1 MPAWVVSARESA
13 ERDRAAIERGT
24 PSRLLMQRAGIAA
37 AGEISRCYPEQLK
50 TGAVVFTGP
59 GNNGGDGWVV
69 AGTLARSGVEVTV
82 VEVGKPTPAKSPDAL
97 AERETAI
104 DSVKIVDSFDGASR
118 FPLPASRFPHAS
130 VVIDALLGTGFEG
143 EPRGKIGAA
152 ITTINE
158 LRTQGARVAA
168 LDVPSGLDA
177 TTGEHSICVVADI
190 TLSFG
195 GMKRGLLL
203 ARDCC
208 GRIVALDIGL
218 DDPRPM
224 GVSKSA
230 TPELSLPVLVDG
242 VWVRSCIPPIRFDA
256 HKGTRKHLALVGGG
270 KGMPGAVVMAAR
282 AALRSGIGL
291 LKIFTA
297 PENLSAVLSS
307 VPSALISSLPSA
319 DNLEGDLSNWAD
331 AIVIGPGLGQSKE
344 TRALVERILSGSNTP
359 IVLDADALNVFE
371 GGKAALAKLL
381 NRRPALITPHPAE
394 FARLAG
400 IDIKAVL
407 AGRFDIGV
415 DLARELEACVL
426 LKGAPT
432 VVFDSSGER
441 YVIARGTAALGTGGS
456 GDLLDGI
463 AGTILSQA
471 HDATIAGCS
480 AAWVHGRAAEF
491 CEYVRGTSLE
501 DVLYALPR
509 AWNEIEAPVERPVLA
524 DLPAVAR

>member
-1 MPAWVVSARESA
+1 
-13 ERDRAAIERGT
+13 
-24 PSRLLMQRAGIAA
+24 MQRAGIAA
-37 AGEISRCYPEQLK
+37 AGEISRRYPEQLK

-82 VEVGKPTPAKSPDAL
+82 VEVGRPTPAKSPDAV

-104 DSVKIVDSFDGASR
+104 DSVKVVDSPDGDSR
-118 FPLPASRFPHAS
+118 LPPPASRLPHPASLIPHAL
-130 VVIDALLGTGFEG
+130 VIDALLGTGFEG

-158 LRTQGARVAA
+158 LRNQGARVAA

-177 TTGEHSICVVADI
+177 TTGEHSNCVVADI

-195 GMKRGLLL
+195 GVKRGLLL
-203 ARDCC
+203 ARDYC

-224 GVSKSA
+224 GVSKRA

-242 VWVRSCIPPIRFDA
+242 EWVRSCIPPIRFDA

-291 LKIFTA
+291 LRILTA
-297 PENLSAVLSS
+297 PENVGAVLSA
-307 VPSALISSLPSA
+307 VPSALISEIPSTK
-319 DNLEGDLSNWAD
+319 NGIEGDLSNWAD
-331 AIVIGPGLGQSKE
+331 AIVIGPGLGKSKE
-344 TRALVERILSGSNTP
+344 TRALVERILGDSKTP
-359 IVLDADALNVFE
+359 VVLDADALNVFE
-371 GGKAALAKLL
+371 GDKAALAGLL

-400 IDIKAVL
+400 IDVKAVL
-407 AGRFDIGV
+407 AARFDVGL
-415 DLARELEACVL
+415 DLARELEASVL

-463 AGTILSQA
+463 AGTILAQA

-480 AAWVHGRAAEF
+480 AAWAHGRAAEF
-491 CEYVRGTSLE
+491 CEYVRGTSLD

-509 AWNEIEAPVERPVLA
+509 AWNEIEPPSERPVLA
-524 DLPAVAR
+524 ELPAVAR

>member
-37 AGEISRCYPEQLK
+37 ADEISRRYPEQLK

-82 VEVGKPTPAKSPDAL
+82 VEVAKPNPSKSPDAV

-104 DSVKIVDSFDGASR
+104 DSVKVVDSFDGDAS
-118 FPLPASRFPHAS
+118 L
-130 VVIDALLGTGFEG
+130 VIDALLGTGFEG
-143 EPRGKIGAA
+143 EPRGKIGGA

-158 LRTQGARVAA
+158 LRGQGSRVAA

-177 TTGEHSICVVADI
+177 TTGEHSNCVVADL

-195 GMKRGLLL
+195 GVKRGLLL
-203 ARDCC
+203 ARDCS

-230 TPELSLPVLVDG
+230 TSEVALPVLVDG
-242 VWVRSCIPPIRFDA
+242 EWVQSSIPPIRFDA
-256 HKGTRKHLALVGGG
+256 HKGIRKHLAIVGGG
-270 KGMPGAVVMAAR
+270 KGMPGAVVLAAR

-297 PENLSAVLSS
+297 PENVGAVLSA
-307 VPSALISSLPSA
+307 VPSALISEWPSA
-319 DNLEGDLSNWAD
+319 DRMENDLSKWAD
-331 AIVIGPGLGQSKE
+331 AIVIGPGLGKSKE
-344 TRALVERILSGSNTP
+344 TRALVERILGDSNTP
-359 IVLDADALNVFE
+359 VVLDADALNVFD
-371 GGKAALAKLL
+371 GDKAALAKLL
-381 NRRPALITPHPAE
+381 NKRPALITPHPAE

-400 IDIKAVL
+400 TDVKRVL
-407 AGRFDIGV
+407 AARFDIGR
-415 DLARELEACVL
+415 DLARDLEASVL

-441 YVIARGTAALGTGGS
+441 FVIARGTAALGTGGS

-463 AGTILSQA
+463 AGTILAQA
-471 HDATIAGCS
+471 RDATIAGCT

-491 CEYVRGTSLE
+491 CEYVRGTSLD

-509 AWNEIEAPVERPVLA
+509 AWNEIEPPAERPVLA
-524 DLPAVAR
+524 ELPAVAR

>member
-1 MPAWVVSARESA
+1 
-13 ERDRAAIERGT
+13 
-24 PSRLLMQRAGIAA
+24 MQRAGIAA
-37 AGEISRCYPEQLK
+37 ADEISRRYPEELK
-50 TGAVVFTGP
+50 TGAFVFTGA

-69 AGTLARSGVEVTV
+69 AGTLARSGIEVTV
-82 VEVGKPTPAKSPDAL
+82 VEVGKPTAAKSPDAV

-104 DSVKIVDSFDGASR
+104 DSVKVVDSFDGASR
-118 FPLPASRFPHAS
+118 VRHPS
-130 VVIDALLGTGFEG
+130 VIIDALLGTGFEG

-158 LRTQGARVAA
+158 LRREGARIAA
-168 LDVPSGLDA
+168 LDLPSGLDA
-177 TTGEHSICVVADI
+177 TTGEHSNCVVADI

-195 GMKRGLLL
+195 AMKRGLLL

-218 DDPRPM
+218 EDPRPM

-230 TPELSLPVLVDG
+230 TPELTLPMLVDG
-242 VWVRSCIPPIRFDA
+242 GWIGSRIPPIRFDA
-256 HKGTRKHLALVGGG
+256 HKGIRKHLALIGAG
-270 KGMPGAVVMAAR
+270 KGMPGSVVLAAR

-297 PENLSAVLSS
+297 PENVSAVLSA
-307 VPSALISSLPSA
+307 VPSALISEWPPA
-319 DNLEGDLSNWAD
+319 DRIESELSKWAD
-331 AIVIGPGLGQSKE
+331 AIVIGPGLGKSKE
-344 TRALVERILSGSNTP
+344 TRALVERILGDSSTP
-359 IVLDADALNVFE
+359 VVLDADALNVFE
-371 GGKAALAKLL
+371 GDKAALAKLL
-381 NRRPALITPHPAE
+381 SRRPALITPHPAE
-394 FARLAG
+394 FARLARM
-400 IDIKAVL
+400 DIKAVL
-407 AGRFDIGV
+407 AARFDIGR
-415 DLARELEACVL
+415 DLARELEASVL

-463 AGTILSQA
+463 AGTILAQA
-471 HDATIAGCS
+471 QEATIAGCT

-491 CEYVRGTSLE
+491 CEYVRGTSLD

-509 AWNEIEAPVERPVLA
+509 AWNEIEPPLQRPVLA
-524 DLPAVAR
+524 ELPAVAR